1 MDPATVQLLITAT
14 VEALDL
20 IGRLAEKQFDSR
32 EELDAYI
39 AKRNE
44 LRERLV
50 SLSLELG
57 GQDPQQGS
65 EAESSQPPAGEPTPA
80 TEQPPSDNQAD
91 SEQPQSDQESGD
103 ATSPDSSQG

>member
-1 MDPATVQLLITAT
+1 MANAATIQLLITAT

-20 IGRLAEKQFDSR
+20 IGRLAERQFDSR

-57 GQDPQQGS
+57 GQDPQEQ
-65 EAESSQPPAGEPTPA
+65 ADEPTSAPELGTGGGP
-80 TEQPPSDNQAD
+80 TEQFGSGPNIPQQSNQED
-91 SEQPQSDQESGD
+91 GD
-103 ATSPDSSQG
+103 AASSASPQD